1 MLQESGLKKD
11 LEERE
16 KAESS
21 ALGQLREKIESLCS
35 EKEEL
40 VQQVEEANGRLENK
54 AEAESVTESV
64 GAMER
69 QIEVGQNNHGTEMF
83 TVHCYS
89 SSIL

>member
-21 ALGQLREKIESLCS
+21 ALSQLREKIESLCT

-54 AEAESVTESV
+54 AEVESVTESV

-69 QIEVGQNNHGTEMF
+69 QIEVGQNNSGSEMF
-83 TVHCYS
+83 TVHCYL